1 MPSSSAFGSLGFLQ
15 CRQLVSRG
23 IAGGG
28 LIDGLLFT
36 PAIQTD
42 ARRQSNSDSHRAEN
56 QCGIVLTLFSVATGC
71 DVVSTAST
79 VSSTTAEVFLV
90 PSLWLPVMRV
100 IVMPVKAHRCQRYRR
115 P

>member
-1 MPSSSAFGSLGFLQ
+1 MPSSSAFGSPGLLQ
-15 CRQLVSRG
+15 CRKLVSQG
-23 IAGGG
+23 IAGGS

-71 DVVSTAST
+71 DVVSTASL
-79 VSSTTAEVFLV
+79 VSSTTAEVF
-90 PSLWLPVMRV
+90 SCSV
-100 IVMPVKAHRCQRYRR
+100 IMASCYESYCNARKAHRCQRYRR